1 MRRLWITVSTILG
14 FAIVFAGGTGTG
26 MIIESRNSTRLDV
39 PKDSVSEFRLVE
51 DAWNLTRDNYVDRTA
66 TTPQKLAYGSIAGMI
81 DSLGDTGHSTFL
93 TPEQVKQVNQEEQ
106 GSFQG
111 IGVEVQEKNGQVVI
125 VAPFDGSPAQ
135 KAGLRS
141 GDIIVAVNGQS
152 INTVTDAVRLIL
164 GPAGT
169 SVTLTIQD
177 ASGTTRQVAIVR
189 AVINLVAVTW
199 HLLPGTTIAHLRV
212 ASFDKGASTQLDTA
226 LSSMKSQG
234 AIAVILDLRDNPGGL
249 LDEAIAV
256 TSRFIDSGNVLLTKD
271 ASGKVT
277 PVPVQRVPM
286 VTALPMTVLINEG
299 TASAAE
305 ITSGAIR
312 DAGRAKLVGETTFG
326 TGTVLNQFSLS
337 DGSALLLA
345 IQEWLTPSGKTI
357 WHTGLAP
364 DQVVP
369 LAATATPV
377 FPESEQGMT
386 PEQLQASGD
395 AQLLAAIGLLGA
407 KQ

>member
-1 MRRLWITVSTILG
+1 MRRLWITAGTILG

-26 MIIESRNSTRLDV
+26 IIIESSNSTQLTV
-39 PKDSVSEFRLVE
+39 SKDSTEEFRLVE
-51 DAWNLTRDNYVDRTA
+51 DAWNLTRSNYVDKTA

-141 GDIIVAVNGQS
+141 GDVIVAVNGQDIS
-152 INTVTDAVRLIL
+152 SVTDAVRLIL

-169 SVTLTIQD
+169 TVKLTIQD
-177 ASGTTRQVAIVR
+177 ASGTTRDVSIVR
-189 AVINLVAVTW
+189 AVINLVAVSW
-199 HLLPGTTIAHLRV
+199 HELPGTTIAHLRI
-212 ASFDKGASTQLDTA
+212 ASFDKGASTQLDSA
-226 LSSMKSQG
+226 LAAIKSQG
-234 AIAVILDLRDNPGGL
+234 ATAMVLDLRDNPGGL
-249 LDEAIAV
+249 LDEAVGV
-256 TSRFIDSGNVLLTKD
+256 TSRFLASGNVLLTRD

-277 PVPVQRVPM
+277 PIPVEPGASA
-286 VTALPMTVLINEG
+286 TTLPMIVLVNEG

-305 ITSGAIR
+305 ITAGALR

-326 TGTVLNQFSLS
+326 TGTVLTQFSLS

-357 WHTGLAP
+357 WHTGLTP
-364 DQVVP
+364 DQVVALP
-369 LAATATPV
+369 ANVAPV

-386 PEQLQASGD
+386 AAQLQSSGD
-395 AQLLAAIGLLGA
+395 AQLLKALGSLTGG
-407 KQ
+407 

>member
-1 MRRLWITVSTILG
+1 MRRTWITAGTILG
-14 FAIVFAGGTGTG
+14 FLIVFAGGTGTG
-26 MIIESRNSTRLDV
+26 IIIESSNSTQLTV
-39 PKDSVSEFRLVE
+39 SKDSTDEFRLVE
-51 DAWNLTRDNYVDRTA
+51 DAWNLTRSNYVDKTA

-93 TPEQVKQVNQEEQ
+93 TPEQVNQLNQEEQ
-106 GSFQG
+106 GTFQG

-141 GDIIVAVNGQS
+141 GDIILAVNGQS
-152 INTVTDAVRLIL
+152 ISSVTDAVRLIL

-169 SVTLTIQD
+169 TVKLTIQD
-177 ASGTTRQVAIVR
+177 SSGATRDVSIVR
-189 AVINLVAVTW
+189 AVINLVAVSW
-199 HLLPGTTIAHLRV
+199 HALPGTTIAHLRI
-212 ASFDKGASTQLDTA
+212 ASFDKGASTQLDNA
-226 LSSMKSQG
+226 LAAIKAQG
-234 AIAVILDLRDNPGGL
+234 ATAIILDLRDNPGGL
-249 LDEAIAV
+249 LDEAVGV
-256 TSRFIDSGNVLLTKD
+256 TSRFLDSGNVLLTKD

-277 PVPVQRVPM
+277 PITVQRGTS
-286 VTALPMTVLINEG
+286 VTTLPMTVLVNEG

-305 ITSGAIR
+305 ITSGALR

-357 WHTGLAP
+357 WHTGLTP
-364 DQVVP
+364 DQVVALP
-369 LAATATPV
+369 ANAAPV

-386 PEQLQASGD
+386 PAQLQSSGD
-395 AQLLAAIGLLGA
+395 AQLLKALGLLTGG
-407 KQ
+407 

>member
-1 MRRLWITVSTILG
+1 MRKAWITVGKILG

-26 MIIESRNSTRLDV
+26 MIIESRNSTPLAV
-39 PKDSVSEFRLVE
+39 SKDSVGEFRLIE
-51 DAWNLTRDNYVDRTA
+51 DAWNLTRDKYVDKTA

-135 KAGLRS
+135 KAGLRP
-141 GDIIVAVNGQS
+141 GDIIAAVNGQS
-152 INTVTDAVRLIL
+152 INSVADAVRLIL

-177 ASGTTRQVAIVR
+177 SAGATRQVTIVR

-199 HLLPGTTIAHLRV
+199 HQLPETTVAHLRI
-212 ASFDKGASTQLDTA
+212 ASFDNGASTQLDRA
-226 LSSMKSQG
+226 LADIKSQG
-234 AIAVILDLRDNPGGL
+234 ATAIILDLRDNPGGL

-256 TSRFIDSGNVLLTKD
+256 TSRFLDSGNVLLTKD

-277 PVPVQRVPM
+277 PVAVLRVPT
-286 VTALPMTVLINEG
+286 VTTLPMTVLVNEG

-305 ITSGAIR
+305 ITSGALR
-312 DAGRAKLVGETTFG
+312 DAGRTKLVGETTFG
-326 TGTVLNQFSLS
+326 TGTVLSQFSLS
-337 DGSALLLA
+337 DGSAILLA

-364 DQVVP
+364 DQIVA
-369 LAATATPV
+369 LAANATPV

-386 PEQLQASGD
+386 SAQLQASGD
-395 AQLLAAIGLLGA
+395 AQLIAAIGLVSG
-407 KQ
+407 K

>member
-1 MRRLWITVSTILG
+1 MRRLWITVGTILG

-26 MIIESRNSTRLDV
+26 MIIESSSSTRLEV
-39 PKDSVSEFRLVE
+39 PKDSAGEFRLVE
-51 DAWNLTRDNYVDRTA
+51 DAWNLTRDNYVDKTA
-66 TTPQKLAYGSIAGMI
+66 TTPQRLAYGSIAGMI

-106 GSFQG
+106 GTFQG

-135 KAGLRS
+135 KAGLRP
-141 GDIIVAVNGQS
+141 GDVIVAVNGQT
-152 INTVTDAVRLIL
+152 INSVADAVRLIL

-177 ASGTTRQVAIVR
+177 ASGTTRQVTIVR

-199 HLLPGTTIAHLRV
+199 HLLPGTTIAHLRI
-212 ASFDKGASTQLDTA
+212 ASFDKGASSQLDSA
-226 LSSMKSQG
+226 LASINLQG
-234 AIAVILDLRDNPGGL
+234 ATAIILDLRDNPGGL

-256 TSRFIDSGNVLLTKD
+256 TSRFLDSGNVLLTKD
-271 ASGKVT
+271 ASGKITQIAVLRVQNVT
-277 PVPVQRVPM
+277 
-286 VTALPMTVLINEG
+286 TLPMTVLMNEG

-305 ITSGAIR
+305 ITSGALR

-326 TGTVLNQFSLS
+326 TGTVLTQFSLS
-337 DGSALLLA
+337 DGSAILLA

-357 WHTGLAP
+357 WHTGLTP

-386 PEQLQASGD
+386 SAQLQASGD
-395 AQLLAAIGLLGA
+395 AQLIAAIALIGG
-407 KQ
+407 K